1 MRKTS
6 KKSNIGYSTEN
17 EILFWLN
24 RVRDNMA
31 FFDKEDIETLK
42 KLAKKSINEK
52 YILCQK

>member
-42 KLAKKSINEK
+42 KLSKKSINEK